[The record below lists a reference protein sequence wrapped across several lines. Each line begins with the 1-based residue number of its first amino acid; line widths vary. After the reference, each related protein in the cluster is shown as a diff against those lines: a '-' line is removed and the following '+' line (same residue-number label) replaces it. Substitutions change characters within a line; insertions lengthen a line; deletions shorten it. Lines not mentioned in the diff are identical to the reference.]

1 MRKAA
6 VLLAALLIVSCKTG
20 AHFPIPGEASVTRS
34 SLAAE
39 YMAVADAYAE
49 LEKYDK
55 AAPYYKRAMQDE
67 SLYWTALYKLGRMYA
82 LSKNWNEAEKIYKRL
97 LERDAQN
104 VSIRMSLAYIQA
116 MSGDLEGAKTAY
128 KTLVDENVQNETVL
142 VNYIAVLFSQKD
154 TAGAEEAIALLKER
168 FPESASLAD
177 YEKRLTDLK
186 KAAEEKA
193 SKGGSAD
200 TKDETSEGNAADK
213 TSATADK
220 SRAADESGADKTAA
234 EKTDGSEEKKL
245 RQTQTQRR

>member
-1 MRKAA
+1 MMRKAA

-20 AHFPIPGEASVTRS
+20 AHFPIPGEGAVTRS

-39 YMAVADAYAE
+39 YMAIADAYAE

-67 SLYWTALYKLGRMYA
+67 SLYWTAIYKLGRMYA
-82 LSKNWNEAEKIYKRL
+82 LAKNWTEAEKIYKRL

-116 MSGDLEGAKTAY
+116 MSGDFAGAKAAY
-128 KTLVDENVQNETVL
+128 KTLVDANPQNETVL
-142 VNYIAVLFSQKD
+142 VNFIAVLLSQKD

-177 YEKRLTDLK
+177 YEKRLTDSK

-200 TKDETSEGNAADK
+200 TKDEASEGNAAYK
-213 TSATADK
+213 NNA
-220 SRAADESGADKTAA
+220 GA
-234 EKTDGSEEKKL
+234 EKLNRSTES
-245 RQTQTQRR
+245 

>member
-1 MRKAA
+1 MMRKAA

-82 LSKNWNEAEKIYKRL
+82 LAKNWNEAEKIYKRL

-116 MSGDLEGAKTAY
+116 MSGDLEGAKAAY

-142 VNYIAVLFSQKD
+142 VNYIAVLLSQKD
-154 TAGAEEAIALLKER
+154 MAGAEEAIALLKER

-186 KAAEEKA
+186 KAADEKA
-193 SKGGSAD
+193 SKGGNASD

-213 TSATADK
+213 ISAPADK
-220 SRAADESGADKTAA
+220 SGAADESGADKTAA
-234 EKTDGSEEKKL
+234 EKARK
-245 RQTQTQRR
+245 TQTQQR